1 MKRTKPLPHLILDD
15 HDTALAAQARK
26 AIRVAVDSAHQ
37 PSAVAKKITVY
48 AVRQRNRGRVAA
60 RKNQQFLG
68 ICEESGR
75 PLQKKDAVLDEV
87 HAEKGYGGKL
97 RWVCAKANH
106 SGTHSCGGC

>member
-48 AVRQRNRGRVAA
+48 AVRHLRGKWQATT
-60 RKNQQFLG
+60 K
-68 ICEESGR
+68 E
-75 PLQKKDAVLDEV
+75 
-87 HAEKGYGGKL
+87 
-97 RWVCAKANH
+97 
-106 SGTHSCGGC
+106 GCRAG